1 MLLLHVRKK
10 RKREEHKRSPVNEDE
25 PPGKLSR
32 WRFEPEKSPWWRLME
47 RRGVRDVGTRNYLK
61 FRRKFRLPLVTV
73 ERIVA
78 EAQHV
83 AKWKDKPPGAGNGRG
98 PPRHPLVIKVL
109 AALRHLAKG
118 VDPDDLE
125 DSL

>member
-1 MLLLHVRKK
+1 MVDFWTMAWEWCAGDLGCDLSVRARRLRRLRHCAPATRARKK

-61 FRRKFRLPLVTV
+61 FRRKFRLPLVT
-73 ERIVA
+73 R
-78 EAQHV
+78 
-83 AKWKDKPPGAGNGRG
+83 R
-98 PPRHPLVIKVL
+98 R
-109 AALRHLAKG
+109 R
-118 VDPDDLE
+118 
-125 DSL
+125 